1 MIPKVLKGFNLFI
14 DGKGYAGLVE
24 EVNLPKLDLKMDE
37 IYNGGMDTPIDLEMG
52 MSKLECDFT
61 LSEYNTDVIK
71 LFGLRDGAQVKL
83 TMRGAL
89 DDEAG
94 VVPVVVKVKGAMKDL
109 DMGGFKSGEKAPLK
123 SSMTLREY
131 KLKIG
136 PDILV
141 DIDVLNMTRI
151 INGVDQLASM
161 RDAIKVGA

>member
-37 IYNGGMDTPIDLEMG
+37 VYNGGMDAPLDLEMG

-61 LSEYNTDVIK
+61 LSQYDTDVIK
-71 LFGLRDGAQVKL
+71 MFGLRNGAQMPL

-89 DDEAG
+89 DDENG
-94 VVPVVVKVKGAMKDL
+94 VVPVVVNITGAMKDL

-123 SSMTLREY
+123 TSMTLRYY
-131 KLKIG
+131 KLTIG
-136 PDILV
+136 TEELIE
-141 DIDVLNMTRI
+141 IDVQNMVRI
-151 INGVDQLASM
+151 IDGVDQLAPM
-161 RDAIKVGA
+161 RDAIGL